1 MKTNSAVRQADT
13 KQKLKAQ
20 ERPKAK
26 PPTKNESPPET
37 KPPATPSWVGR
48 VPLVKPGVY
57 ADGLPFHEVT
67 YLSFKMMLR
76 PNHFT
81 SRESLFSFGDVLKG
95 PAKKCGVGFSTKG
108 FHASPLKIREVLFV
122 DTQDFR
128 LYNNAFILRRPIP
141 YKDGFPVGDPE
152 IVFKFRHHDIQAT
165 AETDVRPHIFGDHR
179 VKFKCQALPLKEK
192 LGGIRMLFS
201 HNVQF
206 PRSATGLT
214 SRNFLDMDTLVEIF
228 PVLERIRREPGEKI
242 ELVSDC
248 IIEEV
253 LQDIGVLDF
262 GDGVTAK
269 TDLGIWRTRGEHRPL
284 IGEFAFQIRF
294 KDRKELAKEAM
305 KRAEAFFIALQYAAQ
320 NYIALKATKTGIVYR
335 LLGNAPNSNE

>member
-122 DTQDFR
+122 DTADFR
-128 LYNNAFILRRPIP
+128 LYNNAFILRRRIP
-141 YKDGFPVGDPE
+141 YKDGFPIGDPE
-152 IVFKFRHHDIQAT
+152 IVFKFRHPDIQTA
-165 AETDVRPHIFGDHR
+165 AETDVRPQIRGDHR
-179 VKFKCQALPLKEK
+179 VKFKCQALPRKDR
-192 LGGIRMLFS
+192 LGGIRILYS

-206 PRSATGLT
+206 PRSALGLGQENV
-214 SRNFLDMDTLVEIF
+214 RDMGSVVKVF
-228 PVLERIRREPGEKI
+228 PVLARVLKNPDEKI
-242 ELVSDC
+242 EFV
-248 IIEEV
+248 
-253 LQDIGVLDF
+253 
-262 GDGVTAK
+262 A
-269 TDLGIWRTRGEHRPL
+269 
-284 IGEFAFQIRF
+284 
-294 KDRKELAKEAM
+294 
-305 KRAEAFFIALQYAAQ
+305 
-320 NYIALKATKTGIVYR
+320 
-335 LLGNAPNSNE
+335 